1 MNKLS
6 FYWYKRKYKE
16 SRTDMGL
23 LLDVKV
29 NGISSLSEARYA
41 AGMGVKWLGFA
52 FSGEKAQTLEQF
64 QGIMGWLAGVDPI
77 IEVEHL
83 DVATQEIL
91 SESWEV
97 PFIQFKSVDKDLIK
111 APSVEWIHSIQVDDL
126 SQLETLISTQ
136 ISSQADCVLVDAIS
150 CNDWT
155 EYASVIAALSQ
166 EKSIIWQFPFDETN
180 VSKLLQSKYGIQCIA
195 LNSGVE
201 DRPGWQDLDDIMYIL
216 EALED

>member
-16 SRTDMGL
+16 GRTDMGL

-52 FSGEKAQTLEQF
+52 FAGEKAQTLEQF
-64 QGIMGWLAGVDPI
+64 QGIMGWLAGIEPI
-77 IEVEHL
+77 VEVEHL
-83 DVATQEIL
+83 DASTQEIL

-97 PFIQFKSVDKDLIK
+97 PFVQFKSVDPNLTK
-111 APSVEWIHSIQVDDL
+111 APGVEWIQSIHVSDL
-126 SQLETLISTQ
+126 NQLKTLISQQ
-136 ISSQADCVLVDAIS
+136 ISPMADCILVDAIGCKNWNEHAS
-150 CNDWT
+150 LISSISQSK
-155 EYASVIAALSQ
+155 SVI
-166 EKSIIWQFPFDETN
+166 WQLPYDESN
-180 VSKLLQSKYGIQCIA
+180 VSTLLQSEYSIQCIA

-201 DRPGWQDLDDIMYIL
+201 DRPGWQDLDDIMNIL

>member
-64 QGIMGWLAGVDPI
+64 QGIMGWLAGVEPI
-77 IEVEHL
+77 VEVDHL
-83 DVATQEIL
+83 DVKTHEIL
-91 SESWEV
+91 SEAWEV
-97 PFIQFKSVDKDLIK
+97 PFIQFKSVDKEVSK
-111 APSVEWIHSIQVDDL
+111 APGVEWIQSVHVDDL
-126 SQLETLISTQ
+126 SQLETIIAQNLSP
-136 ISSQADCVLVDAIS
+136 QADCILVDAVSCKNWTDFSSIIS
-150 CNDWT
+150 K
-155 EYASVIAALSQ
+155 LSQ
-166 EKSIIWQFPFDETN
+166 SYSIIWQLSYDETN
-180 VSKLLQSKYGIQCIA
+180 VSKLLQSEFGIQCIA